1 MSCLCKYKYNII
13 CGLCKLPFKEST
25 TKEERIAEL
34 QKIIN
39 HNRIEIMCH
48 KLEIRE
54 IQNEILDID
63 DEIEINRVV
72 K

>member
-13 CGLCKLPFKEST
+13 CGICKLPFKEAT
-25 TKEERIAEL
+25 TKEDRIAEL
-34 QKIIN
+34 QRTITHNKIEN
-39 HNRIEIMCH
+39 MCH

-54 IQNEILDID
+54 LQNEIID
-63 DEIEINRVV
+63 DDVEIDRVV

>member
-13 CGLCKLPFKEST
+13 CGICKLPFKEAT

-34 QKIIN
+34 QRTITHNKIEN
-39 HNRIEIMCH
+39 MCH

-54 IQNEILDID
+54 LQNEIID
-63 DEIEINRVV
+63 DDVEIDRVV